1 MAKHTQKNDALG
13 MFGNTKPVNIK
24 KQPAKETPKK
34 SETVEDLQKIEPAPK
49 PVKEKE
55 TVPEKIEEP
64 KDVIKVEPK
73 VSPAETSTLSGM
85 GLKLT
90 MDLEKKERTKRTR
103 CFYLS
108 DETYERLVEMSKK
121 SKSNA
126 SEYLEFILKQVL
138 FY

>member
-34 SETVEDLQKIEPAPK
+34 AEIVEEVEKKAPK
-49 PVKEKE
+49 AEKVE
-55 TVPEKIEEP
+55 EKAPEK
-64 KDVIKVEPK
+64 KAEPK
-73 VSPAETSTLSGM
+73 VEQEAAPVETPVLSGM

-108 DETYERLVEMSKK
+108 DETYEKLVEMSKK
-121 SKSNA
+121 SQSNA

-138 FY
+138 FS

>member
-24 KQPAKETPKK
+24 KQPTKETPKK
-34 SETVEDLQKIEPAPK
+34 TEKVEEEEKKTPAPK
-49 PVKEKE
+49 TEKVE
-55 TVPEKIEEP
+55 EKSPEK
-64 KDVIKVEPK
+64 KDEPK
-73 VSPAETSTLSGM
+73 VEQETAPVETPVLSGM

-108 DETYERLVEMSKK
+108 DETYEKLVEMSKK
-121 SKSNA
+121 SQSNA

-138 FY
+138 FN

>member
-34 SETVEDLQKIEPAPK
+34 AEIVEEVEKKAPK
-49 PVKEKE
+49 AEKVE
-55 TVPEKIEEP
+55 EKAPEK
-64 KDVIKVEPK
+64 KAEPK
-73 VSPAETSTLSGM
+73 VEQEAAPVETPVLSGM

-108 DETYERLVEMSKK
+108 DETYEKLVEMSKK
-121 SKSNA
+121 SQSNA

-138 FY
+138 FN

>member
-49 PVKEKE
+49 TVKEKE

-64 KDVIKVEPK
+64 KDVTKEEPE

-90 MDLEKKERTKRTR
+90 MDFEKKERTKRTR

-138 FY
+138 FN

>member
-13 MFGNTKPVNIK
+13 MFGSTKPVNIK

-34 SETVEDLQKIEPAPK
+34 AVVVEEEKKEPTPK
-49 PVKEKE
+49 PVKAEEKA
-55 TVPEKIEEP
+55 PEKKVDPKIEAKAEP
-64 KDVIKVEPK
+64 EA
-73 VSPAETSTLSGM
+73 SPAETSSLSGM

-108 DETYERLVEMSKK
+108 DETYEKLVEMSKK

-126 SEYLEFILKQVL
+126 SEYLEFVLKQVL
-138 FY
+138 FN

>member
-64 KDVIKVEPK
+64 KDVAKEEPE

-138 FY
+138 FN

>member
-34 SETVEDLQKIEPAPK
+34 AEIVEEAEKKAPSPKAEKVEEKI
-49 PVKEKE
+49 
-55 TVPEKIEEP
+55 PEK
-64 KDVIKVEPK
+64 KTEPK
-73 VSPAETSTLSGM
+73 VEQEANPVETPALSGM

-108 DETYERLVEMSKK
+108 DETYEKLVDMSKK
-121 SKSNA
+121 SQSNA

-138 FY
+138 FN

>member
-13 MFGNTKPVNIK
+13 MFGSTKPVNIK

-34 SETVEDLQKIEPAPK
+34 AEVVDEVEKKEPAPK
-49 PVKEKE
+49 PVKAEEKA
-55 TVPEKIEEP
+55 PEK
-64 KDVIKVEPK
+64 KVEPK
-73 VSPAETSTLSGM
+73 VEAKAEPEASPAETSALSGM

-108 DETYERLVEMSKK
+108 DETYEKLVEMSKK

-138 FY
+138 FN